1 MAEERHERNPP
12 PGAERGIRQ
21 HAPRSLGELLPAIT
35 RPAYRRR
42 SPAGATLMAEWGA
55 IVGPALA
62 LASEPRR
69 LAAGTLTIAC
79 DGPVALELQHL
90 AAALTERINTH
101 VGQALVRRLAFVQ
114 AATAARPPLVRRARP
129 AVPPAVLVEGLP
141 DGALRQALE
150 ALGGALALEAAGSA
164 APPDGADHRLPGLTR
179 RPRSGA

>member
-1 MAEERHERNPP
+1 MAKPP
-12 PGAERGIRQ
+12 
-21 HAPRSLGELLPAIT
+21 APDKRAFRTVPVSAVLAAVT
-35 RPAYRRR
+35 RPAFR
-42 SPAGATLMAEWGA
+42 SQGGALARLLADWGEIAGPAIAGAST
-55 IVGPALA
+55 
-62 LASEPRR
+62 PRR
-69 LAAGTLTIAC
+69 LAGGTLTLAC
-79 DGPVALELQHL
+79 SGPVALELQHL